1 MATIL
6 GKSTTAAAPEESFQI
21 FLSTTGLSDGTT
33 VPYSISGILP
43 ADIDEAL
50 TGNFTVT
57 NNVATATF
65 TVAELFIGSKEF
77 RLDVAGA
84 FVTVVLAQD
93 CEYIYDPTFVYTA
106 DTFNDFRRKHNALSK
121 LYEELEIEAQ
131 ARGVRK
137 QHYDIVADGQT
148 AITLTTLVNPAHTI
162 VTVNG
167 NVLDPT
173 DYTLTTNLFTYTSV
187 GDYELKEND
196 DVNFYDFATGGGVAR
211 QQFDATAGQTVFNL
225 SPNVNPDHTIVSI
238 NGNILDE
245 TDYALTPTTLT
256 YVSTDYTLKD
266 GDDINLY
273 DYANGNLFGF
283 NRVIKEGAAIKPN
296 RHNMRFVGNVTVTD
310 SPSTDETIIDIG
322 ATGGGSGSFLSS
334 TDTPSSYTGEAL
346 KLVRVNG
353 AEDAVEFIDPT
364 SIIPSASY
372 VDPEWTIVSGNANLT
387 AGSHSIINASSLGGT
402 LTFPAS
408 PANNNTLTFVLGNG
422 NLETN
427 PYILDAGTIN
437 FVDNIQTPSTTYE
450 LNTNFSGKI
459 AFVYNS
465 TLNTWILL

>member
-137 QHYDIVADGQT
+137 QHYDIASDGQT
-148 AITLTTLVNPAHTI
+148 AITLTTLVNPTHTI

-238 NGNILDE
+238 NGNILDS
-245 TDYALTPTTLT
+245 TDYTLT
-256 YVSTDYTLKD
+256 STTFTYTSVDYTLKD
-266 GDDINLY
+266 GDDVNIY
-273 DYANGNLFGF
+273 DYANGNLTGY
-283 NRVIKEGAAIKPN
+283 NRNILEDGTALPN
-296 RHNMRFVGNVTVTD
+296 RGSLDIIGATVTD
-310 SPSTDETIIDIG
+310 NN
-322 ATGGGSGSFLSS
+322 GSDKTEVEVNKMSDVFY
-334 TDTPSSYTGEAL
+334 PAQYTTAERDAL
-346 KLVRVNG
+346 
-353 AEDAVEFIDPT
+353 
-364 SIIPSASY
+364 
-372 VDPEWTIVSGNANLT
+372 
-387 AGSHSIINASSLGGT
+387 T
-402 LTFPAS
+402 LTQPGIIF
-408 PANNNTLTFVLGNG
+408 N
-422 NLETN
+422 
-427 PYILDAGTIN
+427 
-437 FVDNIQTPSTTYE
+437 STT
-450 LNTNFSGKI
+450 
-459 AFVYNS
+459 NS
-465 TLNTWILL
+465 FQGWNGSTWNDL